1 MRYASAV
8 CLTAALLTVSACGR
22 HTNGADD
29 LNSGRDSTMLNQRV
43 TRLERELANTDSTKA
58 GRRPIARWL
67 LPPELAEIS
76 GLALTHDDRLFTH
89 NDESSRISEV
99 DYRRGIIVKHFYAGE
114 KSLRGDFESIT
125 FGDNRFF
132 LMTSNGMIYEFPEG
146 EPGERVDCTVY
157 DTHLGAECEFE
168 GMVYDPK
175 SGALILSCKN
185 VGKKKDRDQLVLYRY
200 TPGGDGD
207 ISEITV
213 PQANVI
219 GTNPWK
225 QVRPT
230 DITIDPESGNFVLV
244 AAQEK
249 ALIELTPDAR
259 VVFARPL
266 EGTHPQAEGVAITH
280 DHILI
285 VSDESAGS
293 SAGTITLYRWP

>member
-1 MRYASAV
+1 MKHASVA
-8 CLTAALLTVSACGR
+8 CFIAALLTVSACGR
-22 HTNGADD
+22 HSTGGDALNG
-29 LNSGRDSTMLNQRV
+29 GRDSTMLNQREA
-43 TRLERELANTDSTKA
+43 RLEQEIANHDSTRA
-58 GRRPIARWL
+58 GHHPIARWL

-76 GLALTHDDRLFTH
+76 GLALTHDDRLFAH
-89 NDESSRISEV
+89 NDESGRISEI
-99 DYRRGIIVKHFYAGE
+99 DYRRGVIIKHFYAGE
-114 KSLRGDFESIT
+114 KNLRGDFESIT

-146 EPGERVDCTVY
+146 QPGERVDCTVY

-185 VGKKKDRDQLVLYRY
+185 VGKKKDRAQLVLYRY
-200 TPGGDGD
+200 TPGGNDD

-213 PQANVI
+213 PQNEVI
-219 GTNPWK
+219 GANPWK

-249 ALIELTPDAR
+249 ALIELTPDAH

-266 EGTHPQAEGVAITH
+266 EGRHPQAEGVAITH

-285 VSDESAGS
+285 ISDESTDEA
-293 SAGTITLYRWP
+293 ATITLYRWP

>member
-1 MRYASAV
+1 LQAS
-8 CLTAALLTVSACGR
+8 LALSRASGR
-22 HTNGADD
+22 TSGDE
-29 LNSGRDSTMLNQRV
+29 LNTGRDSTVLNQRAA
-43 TRLERELANTDSTKA
+43 RLDKSLADTDSSK
-58 GRRPIARWL
+58 GGHQPIARWL

-76 GLALTHDDRLFTH
+76 GLALTHDDRLFAH
-89 NDESSRISEV
+89 NDESGRISEI

-146 EPGERVDCTVY
+146 QPGERVDCTVY

-168 GMVYDPK
+168 GVVYDPK

-185 VGKKKDRDQLVLYRY
+185 VGKKKDRDQMVFYRY
-200 TPGGDGD
+200 TPGGDND
-207 ISEITV
+207 ITEFTV
-213 PQANVI
+213 PQKEAIGANV
-219 GTNPWK
+219 WK

-230 DITIDPESGNFVLV
+230 DLTIDPFSGNFVLV

-249 ALIELTPDAR
+249 ALLEITPDAH
-259 VVFARPL
+259 VVFTRPL
-266 EGTHPQAEGVAITH
+266 EGRHPQAEGVAITH

-285 VSDESAGS
+285 VSDESTTEA
-293 SAGTITLYRWP
+293 ATITLYRWP

>member
-1 MRYASAV
+1 MRYASAL
-8 CLTAALLTVSACGR
+8 CLIAAVLTVSACGR
-22 HTNGADD
+22 RSDNNSI
-29 LNSGRDSTMLNQRV
+29 NSGRDSTMLNQRQA
-43 TRLERELANTDSTKA
+43 RLERELANPDSIKGEQRA
-58 GRRPIARWL
+58 IALWL

-76 GLALTHDDRLFTH
+76 GLTLTHDDRLFAH
-89 NDESSRISEV
+89 NDESGRISEI
-99 DYRRGIIVKHFYAGE
+99 DYRRGIIVKHFYCGE
-114 KSLRGDFESIT
+114 RNLRGDFESIT

-168 GMVYDPK
+168 GMVFDPK
-175 SGALILSCKN
+175 RGGLILSCKN
-185 VGKKKDRDQLVLYRY
+185 VGKKKDRDQMVFYRY

-207 ISEITV
+207 ISEFTV
-213 PQANVI
+213 PQQQVI
-219 GTNPWK
+219 GANPWK

-230 DITIDPESGNFVLV
+230 DITIDPFSGNFVLV

-259 VVFARPL
+259 VVFSHPL
-266 EGTHPQAEGVAITH
+266 AGHHPQAEGVAITH

-285 VSDESAGS
+285 VSDESNGGPA
-293 SAGTITLYRWP
+293 TITLYRWP